1 MTVCYFIQSHRDRD
15 QIVRLVRTLRRASP
29 DAPILIGHDAS
40 GCALAT
46 TDLAG
51 IGGVDLFH
59 YAGPARR
66 GSLSLIAPYFQAL
79 DRLAERA
86 VEFDWLVYLSG
97 QDYPL
102 RPLAESEAFL
112 AQSGGD
118 GFLTFA
124 DAFSPA
130 NPLGRP
136 RQGILRYR
144 FQYWTLPAKLR
155 PLLRALRFVNGAQRI
170 VHLHTTYEP
179 RLGLCAFR
187 GPFRR
192 ERRCYVGSQWT
203 TLRRGCTD
211 FLAESWHREHALV
224 EYYRRTVCPDESLVQ
239 TLLVN
244 SGRFAL
250 TNDNLRYAN
259 LAGTRD
265 GHPRLLTTADLS
277 TLCQGPWHFARKFDA
292 ALDSIVLDR
301 LDERIF
307 A

>member
-29 DAPILIGHDAS
+29 GAPILIGHDAS
-40 GCALAT
+40 GCALAA

-59 YAGPARR
+59 YPGPARR
-66 GSLSLIAPYFQAL
+66 GNLSLLAPYFRAL

-86 VEFDWLVYLSG
+86 AEFDWLVYLSG

-102 RPLAESEAFL
+102 RPLAETEAFL

-118 GFLTFA
+118 GFLTFD
-124 DAFSPA
+124 DALAPA
-130 NPLGRP
+130 NSLGRV
-136 RQGILRYR
+136 RRRGIIRYH
-144 FQYWTLPAKLR
+144 FQYWILPAKLR
-155 PLLRALRFVNGAQRI
+155 PLLRALRFVNRARI
-170 VHLHTTYEP
+170 VHLHTTFEP
-179 RLGLCAFR
+179 RVGVRVFW

-211 FLAESWHREHALV
+211 FLAESWHRERELV
-224 EYYRRTVCPDESLVQ
+224 EYYRRTICPDESLVQ

-244 SGRFAL
+244 SGRFTL

-265 GHPRLLTTADLS
+265 GHPRLLTTADLA

-292 ALDSIVLDR
+292 ALDSTVLDR